1 MKDLV
6 DSVSKIPAASSRVV
20 RSYHG
25 HILWPFDVKPLEHVL
40 VTWIMNHV
48 IQQPCEMVVLRNVCH
63 GSDIIQ

>member
-48 IQQPCEMVVLRNVCH
+48 IQ
-63 GSDIIQ
+63 